1 MSQKYE
7 IKVPI
12 DENNFNNY
20 KNWLYQL
27 SVITILL

>member
-1 MSQKYE
+1 MSQRYE

-12 DENNFNNY
+12 DENNFNKY

-27 SVITILL
+27 SGISILL